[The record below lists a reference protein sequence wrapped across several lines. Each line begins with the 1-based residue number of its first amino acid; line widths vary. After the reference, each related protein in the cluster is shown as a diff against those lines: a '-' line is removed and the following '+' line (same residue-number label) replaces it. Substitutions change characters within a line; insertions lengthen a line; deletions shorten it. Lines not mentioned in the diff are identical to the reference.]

1 MKKAKSIL
9 VLVLAFAMILSVTA
23 CSKKPI
29 DEDEFEEIME
39 DKFDFE
45 VEDGATSKDI
55 DEARYAYDEDND
67 YYANFT
73 LYKDTD
79 DAEDEV
85 ADYIDEIEEAKDD
98 KDFEGKITKSGSGKY
113 QKITVKGEHDDWGDM
128 YVVIIRADNM
138 VLMVGTDSVKD
149 KRVDQINK
157 IVKGLGY

>member
-67 YYANFT
+67 YYVNFT

-98 KDFEGKITKSGSGKY
+98 KDFDGKITKSGSGKY

-138 VLMVGTDSVKD
+138 VIMTGTDSVKD